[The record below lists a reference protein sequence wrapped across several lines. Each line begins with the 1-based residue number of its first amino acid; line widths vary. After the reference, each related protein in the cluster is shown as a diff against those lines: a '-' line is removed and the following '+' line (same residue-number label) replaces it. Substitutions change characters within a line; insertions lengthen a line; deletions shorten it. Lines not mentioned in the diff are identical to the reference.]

1 VGDGLFAVDV
11 FARAYGG
18 DGDGHMPVVRGADH
32 DGVDVFAI
40 EDLAEIEMVACVRC
54 GVLGFGFQPARL
66 VDIAAGNDF
75 VLFGEFQL
83 AQQILSATAGA
94 DGAYAYPVVGS
105 QNLAV

>member
-1 VGDGLFAVDV
+1 
-11 FARAYGG
+11 
-18 DGDGHMPVVRGADH
+18 MPVVRRAITTTSISS
-32 DGVDVFAI
+32 I
-40 EDLAEIEMVACVRC
+40 EDLSEVEMVAGIGRA
-54 GVLGFGFQPARL
+54 VLGFGFQATRF

-94 DGAYAYPVVGS
+94 DGADAYAVVGS